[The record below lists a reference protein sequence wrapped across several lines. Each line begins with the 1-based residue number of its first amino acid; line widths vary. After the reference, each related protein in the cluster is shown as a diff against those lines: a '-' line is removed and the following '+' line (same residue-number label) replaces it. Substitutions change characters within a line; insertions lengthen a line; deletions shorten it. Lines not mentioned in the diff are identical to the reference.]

1 MPSSGARTCT
11 NRILGDYLAAALR
24 CSPHPMT
31 TTQLRCAAPRVAV
44 RGSAQPLPPP
54 QESIYRLLRSPEA
67 ESAVRAVD
75 APTSARSWIAT
86 PDPAAEREIADL
98 EALLG
103 APSASVAHDNP
114 WTYPCPPRH

>member
-1 MPSSGARTCT
+1 
-11 NRILGDYLAAALR
+11 
-24 CSPHPMT
+24 MT
-31 TTQLRCAAPRVAV
+31 TTQLRRGAPRVAV

-54 QESIYRLLRSPEA
+54 QESIYRLLRSLEA